1 MTRCILHFGMPKTGS
16 TSIQESLY
24 SGLTDPDFYYADLGH
39 PNHGEILVNAF
50 QDRPQMYHTNQKQG
64 ISLEKLLAQRP
75 AALQRLADQVG
86 RCQART
92 MILSAEDACFFP
104 KPANA
109 AVLAF
114 FSSLQCDLQCVAY
127 VRSMRGGLESHFAQT
142 LREPSLF
149 SPVDVMQWL
158 ARKQRIRQFLEAKD
172 AVFGREHVTLWPFS
186 PAQFPQGCVV
196 QDFCRRIGMKTLPRV
211 IHRSNE
217 RLAMP
222 AIRFLYA
229 YRTAGQGYGVGPS
242 VMHENAQL
250 LRHLEKLKG
259 PSFHFH
265 SELLDDYCRRNEA
278 NIAWIESRLGAS
290 LREGMGQDKDEH
302 AIRAEADLLAFSAES
317 LEWLAERT
325 GTAFRKLAHGDPSE
339 VAAALHLLRSRPVKE
354 EAREQSTIS
363 SVSFA
368 GKMRQRA
375 RGMLSLARRSF
386 RRWRTKHVPNDS
398 PDSEGPCGHGR

>member
-1 MTRCILHFGMPKTGS
+1 
-16 TSIQESLY
+16 
-24 SGLTDPDFYYADLGH
+24 
-39 PNHGEILVNAF
+39 
-50 QDRPQMYHTNQKQG
+50 
-64 ISLEKLLAQRP
+64 
-75 AALQRLADQVG
+75 
-86 RCQART
+86 
-92 MILSAEDACFFP
+92 
-104 KPANA
+104 
-109 AVLAF
+109 
-114 FSSLQCDLQCVAY
+114 
-127 VRSMRGGLESHFAQT
+127 
-142 LREPSLF
+142 
-149 SPVDVMQWL
+149 
-158 ARKQRIRQFLEAKD
+158 
-172 AVFGREHVTLWPFS
+172 
-186 PAQFPQGCVV
+186 
-196 QDFCRRIGMKTLPRV
+196 
-211 IHRSNE
+211 
-217 RLAMP
+217 
-222 AIRFLYA
+222 
-229 YRTAGQGYGVGPS
+229 
-242 VMHENAQL
+242 MHENAQL

-278 NIAWIESRLGAS
+278 DIAWIESRLGAS